1 LDVNFVLHRSQ
12 KPIEENTVVFKVPL
26 WMHKPEIRQYL
37 EKVYQITPAKV
48 NTLRRQGKVKTEDK
62 GKLIRKKSIK
72 S

>member
-1 LDVNFVLHRSQ
+1 
-12 KPIEENTVVFKVPL
+12 
-26 WMHKPEIRQYL
+26 
-37 EKVYQITPAKV
+37 V